1 MTTLNYKNG
10 TTWVPLPLTKA
21 VKDLS
26 EALTNLSNTVISS
39 LTERVE
45 ILEAGAVEIRIYTTA
60 DTSPSSSANTRIT
73 ITHDLTGYT
82 LIGKIAGLIRG
93 NISNEAKEAIAVAI
107 SSATINDV
115 TQTELGFTSSGS
127 TGRSVYGRLVL
138 FLLKNNNNT

>member
-21 VKDLS
+21 VKNLS
-26 EALTNLSNTVISS
+26 ETLTNLSNTVIPS
-39 LTERVE
+39 LAERVE

-60 DTSPSSSANTRIT
+60 DTSPSSSTNTRVT

-82 LIGKIAGLIRG
+82 LIGKVAGLIRG
-93 NISNEAKEAIAVAI
+93 NISSEAKEAISVAI
-107 SSATINDV
+107 SSVTINDV

-127 TGRSVYGRLVL
+127 TSRSVQGRLVL
-138 FLLKNNNNT
+138 FLLKNNSST